1 MLALLAYSLLTRAT
15 LGTAGR
21 RLSLSRIFRIQ
32 LSTKALSNIVPGG
45 NAASSALGYRLLT
58 LSGISGP
65 DAGFALATAGI
76 GSAVV
81 LNIIFWTGL
90 TMSIPFR
97 GVNEGYALA
106 ALAGIIIMGL
116 AAGLVVG
123 VMDGSGRAERVVR
136 WFARKVRLDEDR
148 FAAVLHQLAERLEEL
163 VSDRQLLWRVVFWA
177 TANWLLDAASLWVF
191 LRAYGVTLAVDALL
205 VAFGLANV
213 LAAIPILPGGLGVV
227 EATYLTALVGFGVP
241 RRVAAPAIATYR
253 SAQYLMP
260 IAIGALA
267 YASLRV
273 GPWKIEKRDRLVR
286 LRDLARSRVGEGRDE
301 DRLRAAFRRQRRS
314 ADPESD
320 PAIAA
325 TLQTPIPTT
334 TSRHDE
340 RTTSDDADAFARVAC
355 AAVPSA
361 TMTVHERPFGRY
373 LEDFT
378 PGDVLRHWP
387 GKTITEYDDHLFCM
401 ITMNHHP
408 LHTNDWFAAES
419 VQGRNVVVGNLVYS
433 LVSRHERARREWRG
447 DRQPRG
453 RDAAAQVPDVPRRH
467 DPRRDPGA
475 RGQGVVV
482 EARPRHR
489 QGRDEGLQPGRQGS
503 LLLQAQGA
511 DLEARVR
518 PRPQAPVRRHR
529 RLGRLSS
536 AA

>member
-1 MLALLAYSLLTRAT
+1 MNEQERHGSDATSPRLTGVDDVDVDRTHEMDRDVLPTGELPALIRDETRPVRRLRPIRFTIKVLLLIVIVVFLLPGVLNGFRRAIDTIRDVNPILLLVGFALQLLSLLCYSLLTRAT

-21 RLSLSRIFRIQ
+21 HLSLPRIFRIQ

-106 ALAGIIIMGL
+106 ALAGIMIMGL

-123 VMDGSGRAERVVR
+123 VMDGSGRAERIVR

-148 FAAVLHQLAERLEEL
+148 FAAVLHQLAGRLEEL
-163 VSDRQLLWRVVFWA
+163 ASDRQLLWRVVFWA

-191 LRAYGVTLAVDALL
+191 LRAYGVSLPIDALL

-227 EATYLTALVGFGVP
+227 EATYATALVGFGVP
-241 RRVAAPAIATYR
+241 RRITVPAIFTYR

-286 LRDLARSRVGEGRDE
+286 LRDLARSESERGETKIDFA
-301 DRLRAAFRRQRRS
+301 LRFGGKRPVHDPEFDPTSSAPRRS
-314 ADPESD
+314 DVDVDIDA
-320 PAIAA
+320 
-325 TLQTPIPTT
+325 
-334 TSRHDE
+334 E
-340 RTTSDDADAFARVAC
+340 R
-355 AAVPSA
+355 
-361 TMTVHERPFGRY
+361 
-373 LEDFT
+373 
-378 PGDVLRHWP
+378 
-387 GKTITEYDDHLFCM
+387 
-401 ITMNHHP
+401 
-408 LHTNDWFAAES
+408 
-419 VQGRNVVVGNLVYS
+419 
-433 LVSRHERARREWRG
+433 
-447 DRQPRG
+447 DR
-453 RDAAAQVPDVPRRH
+453 
-467 DPRRDPGA
+467 
-475 RGQGVVV
+475 
-482 EARPRHR
+482 
-489 QGRDEGLQPGRQGS
+489 
-503 LLLQAQGA
+503 
-511 DLEARVR
+511 
-518 PRPQAPVRRHR
+518 
-529 RLGRLSS
+529 
-536 AA
+536 

>member
-1 MLALLAYSLLTRAT
+1 MSDDQHEPAAGALRRSLEDVDDDRTHEMDRDVLPTGELPALIRDETAPRRRIRPIRFTIKVLLLIVIAVFLGPGVLSGFRQAIETVRDVNPGLLLAGFVLQILALVAYSLLTRAT

-21 RLSLSRIFRIQ
+21 RLSLARIFRIQ

-106 ALAGIIIMGL
+106 ALLGLMIMGL

-123 VMDGSGRAERVVR
+123 VMDGSGRAERLLR
-136 WFARKVRLDEDR
+136 WIARKAHLDEDR
-148 FAAVLHQLAERLEEL
+148 FAAVLHQVAERLEEL
-163 VSDRQLLWRVVFWA
+163 ISDRQLLWRVVFWA

-191 LRAYGVTLAVDALL
+191 LRAYGVTLPVDALL

-273 GPWKIEKRDRLVR
+273 GPWKIEKRDRLVG
-286 LRDLARSRVGEGRDE
+286 LRDLARAESARGESKIDFA
-301 DRLRAAFRRQRRS
+301 LRFGGKRPV

-320 PAIAA
+320 PAFAL
-325 TLQTPIPTT
+325 TLRPDPDADDQ
-334 TSRHDE
+334 
-340 RTTSDDADAFARVAC
+340 SDDDT
-355 AAVPSA
+355 SA
-361 TMTVHERPFGRY
+361 
-373 LEDFT
+373 
-378 PGDVLRHWP
+378 
-387 GKTITEYDDHLFCM
+387 
-401 ITMNHHP
+401 
-408 LHTNDWFAAES
+408 
-419 VQGRNVVVGNLVYS
+419 
-433 LVSRHERARREWRG
+433 
-447 DRQPRG
+447 
-453 RDAAAQVPDVPRRH
+453 RDA
-467 DPRRDPGA
+467 
-475 RGQGVVV
+475 
-482 EARPRHR
+482 
-489 QGRDEGLQPGRQGS
+489 
-503 LLLQAQGA
+503 
-511 DLEARVR
+511 
-518 PRPQAPVRRHR
+518 
-529 RLGRLSS
+529 
-536 AA
+536 

>member
-1 MLALLAYSLLTRAT
+1 MNEDEQNLTDVAGSQRYGLDDVDDDRTHEMDRDVLPTGELPALIRDDTKPRRRIRPIRFTIKVLLLIVIVVFLLPGVLNGFRRAIDTIRDVNPILLAAGFALQLLALLAYSLLTRAT
-15 LGTAGR
+15 LGTAGH

-116 AAGLVVG
+116 AAGLVIG

-136 WFARKVRLDEDR
+136 WIARKLRLDEDR

-163 VSDRQLLWRVVFWA
+163 ASDRQLLWRVVFWA

-191 LRAYGVTLAVDALL
+191 LRAYGVALPIDALL

-227 EATYLTALVGFGVP
+227 EATYATALVGFGVP
-241 RRVAAPAIATYR
+241 RRITVPAIFTYR

-286 LRDLARSRVGEGRDE
+286 LRDLARSESERGETKIDFA
-301 DRLRAAFRRQRRS
+301 LRFGGKRPV
-314 ADPESD
+314 ADPELD

-325 TLQTPIPTT
+325 TL
-334 TSRHDE
+334 
-340 RTTSDDADAFARVAC
+340 
-355 AAVPSA
+355 
-361 TMTVHERPFGRY
+361 RP
-373 LEDFT
+373 D
-378 PGDVLRHWP
+378 
-387 GKTITEYDDHLFCM
+387 
-401 ITMNHHP
+401 
-408 LHTNDWFAAES
+408 
-419 VQGRNVVVGNLVYS
+419 
-433 LVSRHERARREWRG
+433 
-447 DRQPRG
+447 
-453 RDAAAQVPDVPRRH
+453 
-467 DPRRDPGA
+467 RDPDPDLDDDT
-475 RGQGVVV
+475 
-482 EARPRHR
+482 E
-489 QGRDEGLQPGRQGS
+489 RDI
-503 LLLQAQGA
+503 
-511 DLEARVR
+511 
-518 PRPQAPVRRHR
+518 
-529 RLGRLSS
+529 
-536 AA
+536 

>member
-1 MLALLAYSLLTRAT
+1 MSDEAGKRSDGMPTQPELVGDADHDRTHEMDRDVLPTGELPELIRDAAAPKRRIRPIRFTIKVLLLIVIAIFLLPGVLSGFRQAIDTVRDVNPALLVAGFALQLLALLSYSLLTRAT
-15 LGTAGR
+15 LGTAGH
-21 RLSLSRIFRIQ
+21 RLSLARIFRIQ

-123 VMDGSGRAERVVR
+123 VMDGSGRAERLLR
-136 WFARKVRLDEDR
+136 WIARKLRLNEDR
-148 FAAVLHQLAERLEEL
+148 FAAVLHQVAERLEEL
-163 VSDRQLLWRVVFWA
+163 VSDRQLLRRVVFWA

-191 LRAYGVTLAVDALL
+191 LRAYGVALPVDALL

-227 EATYLTALVGFGVP
+227 EATYLTALIGFGVP

-286 LRDLARSRVGEGRDE
+286 LRDLARSESAKGETKIDFA
-301 DRLRAAFRRQRRS
+301 LRFGGKRPPV
-314 ADPESD
+314 DPESD
-320 PAIAA
+320 PALAA
-325 TLQTPIPTT
+325 TL
-334 TSRHDE
+334 RAEEGVDAGVDE
-340 RTTSDDADAFARVAC
+340 GADE
-355 AAVPSA
+355 
-361 TMTVHERPFGRY
+361 T
-373 LEDFT
+373 
-378 PGDVLRHWP
+378 
-387 GKTITEYDDHLFCM
+387 
-401 ITMNHHP
+401 
-408 LHTNDWFAAES
+408 
-419 VQGRNVVVGNLVYS
+419 
-433 LVSRHERARREWRG
+433 
-447 DRQPRG
+447 
-453 RDAAAQVPDVPRRH
+453 
-467 DPRRDPGA
+467 DPG
-475 RGQGVVV
+475 
-482 EARPRHR
+482 
-489 QGRDEGLQPGRQGS
+489 S
-503 LLLQAQGA
+503 N
-511 DLEARVR
+511 
-518 PRPQAPVRRHR
+518 
-529 RLGRLSS
+529 
-536 AA
+536 

>member
-1 MLALLAYSLLTRAT
+1 MSDGAAKRTDGPPAQPELVGDTDHDRTHEMDRDVLPTGELPALIRDEGAPKRTIRPIRFTIKVLLLIVIAIFLLPGVLSGFRQAIDTVRDVTPGLLLAGFALQLLALLSYSLLTRAT

-21 RLSLSRIFRIQ
+21 RLSLARIFRIQ

-123 VMDGSGRAERVVR
+123 VMDGSGRAERLLR
-136 WFARKVRLDEDR
+136 WIARKLRLNEDR
-148 FAAVLHQLAERLEEL
+148 FAAVLHQVAERLEEL
-163 VSDRQLLWRVVFWA
+163 VSDRQLLRRVVFWA

-191 LRAYGVTLAVDALL
+191 LRAYGVALPVDALL

-227 EATYLTALVGFGVP
+227 EATYLTALIGFGVP

-273 GPWKIEKRDRLVR
+273 GPWKIEKRDRLVG
-286 LRDLARSRVGEGRDE
+286 LRDLARSESEKGETKIDFA
-301 DRLRAAFRRQRRS
+301 LRFGGKRPA

-320 PAIAA
+320 PALAA
-325 TLQTPIPTT
+325 TL
-334 TSRHDE
+334 
-340 RTTSDDADAFARVAC
+340 
-355 AAVPSA
+355 
-361 TMTVHERPFGRY
+361 RP
-373 LEDFT
+373 
-378 PGDVLRHWP
+378 
-387 GKTITEYDDHLFCM
+387 
-401 ITMNHHP
+401 
-408 LHTNDWFAAES
+408 
-419 VQGRNVVVGNLVYS
+419 
-433 LVSRHERARREWRG
+433 
-447 DRQPRG
+447 
-453 RDAAAQVPDVPRRH
+453 
-467 DPRRDPGA
+467 
-475 RGQGVVV
+475 
-482 EARPRHR
+482 
-489 QGRDEGLQPGRQGS
+489 DEGLDDEFDEGVGETGP
-503 LLLQAQGA
+503 AQ
-511 DLEARVR
+511 D
-518 PRPQAPVRRHR
+518 
-529 RLGRLSS
+529 
-536 AA
+536 

>member
-1 MLALLAYSLLTRAT
+1 MNPDDDASNDRAPEPIRGLDDVDSDRTHEMDRDVLPTGELPTLIRDETAKPRRIRPIRFTIKVLLLIVIVVFLLPGVLNGFSQAIDTISDVNPVLLLAGFGLQIMALLAYSLLTRAT
-15 LGTAGR
+15 LGTAGH

-90 TMSIPFR
+90 IMSIPFR

-106 ALAGIIIMGL
+106 ALAGVIIMGL

-136 WFARKVRLDEDR
+136 WFARKMRFNEDR

-191 LRAYGVTLAVDALL
+191 LRAYGVSLPVDALL

-273 GPWKIEKRDRLVR
+273 GPWKIEKRARLVR
-286 LRDLARSRVGEGRDE
+286 LRDLARSESAKGETKIDFALRFGGR
-301 DRLRAAFRRQRRS
+301 RPTI
-314 ADPESD
+314 DPELD

-325 TLQTPIPTT
+325 TLKPEPA
-334 TSRHDE
+334 DE
-340 RTTSDDADAFARVAC
+340 PPATDD
-355 AAVPSA
+355 
-361 TMTVHERPFGRY
+361 
-373 LEDFT
+373 
-378 PGDVLRHWP
+378 
-387 GKTITEYDDHLFCM
+387 DD
-401 ITMNHHP
+401 
-408 LHTNDWFAAES
+408 
-419 VQGRNVVVGNLVYS
+419 R
-433 LVSRHERARREWRG
+433 
-447 DRQPRG
+447 
-453 RDAAAQVPDVPRRH
+453 
-467 DPRRDPGA
+467 
-475 RGQGVVV
+475 
-482 EARPRHR
+482 
-489 QGRDEGLQPGRQGS
+489 
-503 LLLQAQGA
+503 
-511 DLEARVR
+511 
-518 PRPQAPVRRHR
+518 
-529 RLGRLSS
+529 
-536 AA
+536 

>member
-1 MLALLAYSLLTRAT
+1 MSTDDGDQSGVAAERPDGLEGVDSDRTHEMDRDVLPTGELPTLIRDDTVKRRRIRPVRFTIKVLLLIVIVVFLLPGVLNGFSDAIDTISDVNPALLLAGFVLQLMALLAYSLLTRAT

-21 RLSLSRIFRIQ
+21 RLSLARIFRIQ

-106 ALAGIIIMGL
+106 ALAGVMIMGL
-116 AAGLVVG
+116 AATLVVG
-123 VMDGSGRAERVVR
+123 VMDGSGRAERLVR
-136 WFARKVRLDEDR
+136 WFARKAHFDEDR

-191 LRAYGVTLAVDALL
+191 LRAYDVTLPVDALL

-273 GPWKIEKRDRLVR
+273 GPWKIEKRDRLVG
-286 LRDLARSRVGEGRDE
+286 LRDLARSESAKGETKIDFA
-301 DRLRAAFRRQRRS
+301 LRFGTRRPV

-325 TLQTPIPTT
+325 TLRP
-334 TSRHDE
+334 
-340 RTTSDDADAFARVAC
+340 DADAEPDAGT
-355 AAVPSA
+355 SA
-361 TMTVHERPFGRY
+361 DDDAER
-373 LEDFT
+373 
-378 PGDVLRHWP
+378 
-387 GKTITEYDDHLFCM
+387 
-401 ITMNHHP
+401 N
-408 LHTNDWFAAES
+408 A
-419 VQGRNVVVGNLVYS
+419 
-433 LVSRHERARREWRG
+433 
-447 DRQPRG
+447 
-453 RDAAAQVPDVPRRH
+453 
-467 DPRRDPGA
+467 
-475 RGQGVVV
+475 
-482 EARPRHR
+482 
-489 QGRDEGLQPGRQGS
+489 
-503 LLLQAQGA
+503 
-511 DLEARVR
+511 
-518 PRPQAPVRRHR
+518 
-529 RLGRLSS
+529 
-536 AA
+536 

>member
-1 MLALLAYSLLTRAT
+1 MNQDDTGPDRAPELINGLDGIDSDRTHEMDRDVLPTGELPTLIRDETAKPRRIRPIRFTIKVLLLIVIVVFLLPGVLNGFSQAIDTISDVNPVLLLAGFALQIMALLAYSLLTRAT
-15 LGTAGR
+15 LGTAGH

-136 WFARKVRLDEDR
+136 WFARKMRFDEDR

-191 LRAYGVTLAVDALL
+191 LRAYGVSLPIDALL

-260 IAIGALA
+260 IAIGAIA

-286 LRDLARSRVGEGRDE
+286 LRDLARSESAKGETKIDFALRFGGR
-301 DRLRAAFRRQRRS
+301 RPVI
-314 ADPESD
+314 DPELD

-325 TLQTPIPTT
+325 TLKP
-334 TSRHDE
+334 E
-340 RTTSDDADAFARVAC
+340 
-355 AAVPSA
+355 
-361 TMTVHERPFGRY
+361 
-373 LEDFT
+373 
-378 PGDVLRHWP
+378 PGDEP
-387 GKTITEYDDHLFCM
+387 PATDD
-401 ITMNHHP
+401 
-408 LHTNDWFAAES
+408 
-419 VQGRNVVVGNLVYS
+419 
-433 LVSRHERARREWRG
+433 
-447 DRQPRG
+447 DR
-453 RDAAAQVPDVPRRH
+453 
-467 DPRRDPGA
+467 
-475 RGQGVVV
+475 
-482 EARPRHR
+482 
-489 QGRDEGLQPGRQGS
+489 
-503 LLLQAQGA
+503 
-511 DLEARVR
+511 
-518 PRPQAPVRRHR
+518 
-529 RLGRLSS
+529 
-536 AA
+536 